1 VRFVICRCNTMR
13 IKPIKFMAS
22 TAATAPNGPG
32 VYIIWSLTAIGRLKP
47 IYVGMS
53 KTSVRTRLAKHFS
66 KSHNKGVDM
75 YVRGSRHAM
84 MVCWGTIPAD
94 RAKALETKL
103 IRMLSPL
110 ENIVENK

>member
-1 VRFVICRCNTMR
+1 MRFVICRCNTMR

-84 MVCWGTIPAD
+84 MVCWGTIPAE